1 MPLEKVTSDIRGRI
15 VRAQIEAILESIS
28 KQLSAYRTQRINYD
42 AALQSPETTSKP
54 KPPKRPSF
62 AALAKK
68 YGLEA
73 RKTGL
78 ISDWQAAE
86 LDIGGSAEVPQEE
99 QRVPFVQFAYESF
112 PSFRPAITRDYVG
125 NYYLFWKIDDSPEK
139 VQEFH
144 EPGVREQVLKAWREE
159 QARELAKK
167 AAERWAAAVR
177 AKKQPLAAVLAG
189 KPGVGPVYQ
198 TEPFSWLTYGGLPA
212 WLAQR
217 PPMLSQ
223 IKARVKD
230 PVSGLIEEKDA
241 VDMPGQNFMRAV
253 FNLRPGEVGVAMNQP
268 ETYVYVV
275 QVTETAPSA
284 EVLWRTFVKEN
295 DNTYMWTGQTDQFA
309 AIRAWLAEMQS
320 AAGLKWERPIQQTRG
335 GGE

>member
-1 MPLEKVTSDIRGRI
+1 MAEKLDFRLPEKQPKCSATGLLI
-15 VRAQIEAILESIS
+15 VLLLLILV
-28 KQLSAYRTQRINYD
+28 
-42 AALQSPETTSKP
+42 
-54 KPPKRPSF
+54 
-62 AALAKK
+62 ALASANLFVALAGKK
-68 YGLEA
+68 
-73 RKTGL
+73 
-78 ISDWQAAE
+78 
-86 LDIGGSAEVPQEE
+86 
-99 QRVPFVQFAYESF
+99 
-112 PSFRPAITRDYVG
+112 PAPVLVG
-125 NYYLFWKIDDSPEK
+125 NLT
-139 VQEFH
+139 
-144 EPGVREQVLKAWREE
+144 AE